1 MKGRFTSMNIDDIIK
16 YRLTTMS
23 NIQLLNRYSEQIMK
37 EEWQL
42 ATLTQEE
49 IYMRME
55 VTGNEQV
62 NQH

>member
-1 MKGRFTSMNIDDIIK
+1 MNIDDIIK

>member
-1 MKGRFTSMNIDDIIK
+1 MKGRVTSMNIDDIIK

-49 IYMRME
+49 IFMRRE
-55 VTGNEQV
+55 DKHEQV